1 MKTTYIVLVVASI
14 AASSALS
21 YMAGRNAGRGEGRLE
36 SQPELQRLSESLQFE
51 KQQIAGLLD
60 ANQREKAEFGRLNAK
75 RAEGIGTAREI
86 ADTLRGTLPQ
96 ERENL
101 RETLIASLETS
112 FPEFPGDVAIWTAFV
127 DLSVHDHDQHQALVA
142 ARDRIRDY
150 EARAEETR
158 KSETEGLPPGML
170 RVKPI
175 ALSE

>member
-21 YMAGRNAGRGEGRLE
+21 YVAGRNVGRGESRLE
-36 SQPELQRLSESLQFE
+36 SEPEFQRLSESLQLE
-51 KQQIAGLLD
+51 KQQVAGLLD
-60 ANQREKAEFGRLNAK
+60 TNQREKAESGRLNAK

-86 ADTLRGTLPQ
+86 AGTLRGTPPQ
-96 ERENL
+96 ERESL
-101 RETLIASLETS
+101 RDTLLASLETS
-112 FPEFPGDVAIWTAFV
+112 FPEFPGDVAIWTEFV

-142 ARDRIRDY
+142 ARDQIRDY
-150 EARAEETR
+150 EARVEENR